1 MSRTGAVP
9 RTARPGARGT
19 YFFLSYAHSAP
30 QPGARADA
38 DVWVG
43 QFFADLSAEVA
54 RQAELVPG
62 MRIGFFDQQIPP
74 DADWKAALAEA
85 LSGVEVFVPLYSPGY
100 FRRPWALGEQESFRG
115 RLAAAD
121 KPDTAGHVLPV
132 LWIPF
137 PSWESRSELDE
148 ALELGRDVPEYAEN
162 GLRALCML
170 AAYREQYDRLLGRL
184 AHRIVEAAERHPL
197 GPSRAPGLDEVTR
210 PAPADPDLVVAVL
223 APTRGRLP
231 AGRAKS
237 GYASSAR
244 QWRPFGGRQK
254 LPAAEYVASTAER
267 LGLAARTA
275 DFEGGADLLE
285 RRPTVL
291 LIDPWVAAVPD
302 AAENL
307 AEAVRDLR
315 PWVVPIVVTDGDDPQ
330 DAARHAETVA
340 DLLQNAGVPQVKRAR
355 SVQEFVDLMPA
366 LVTEARRQYLKHG
379 PVTEFP
385 EAEPPPSLRHGP
397 EPRPRPGASFD
408 PPPAHDDPASPRPHG
423 ENR

>member
-1 MSRTGAVP
+1 MSRPGTTP
-9 RTARPGARGT
+9 RAARPAARGT

-30 QPGARADA
+30 PQGAGTDP
-38 DVWVG
+38 DIWVG
-43 QFFADLSAEVA
+43 QFFAELSAEVA
-54 RQAELVPG
+54 RHARPVAG
-62 MRIGFFDQQIPP
+62 MRIGFFDQQIPAN
-74 DADWKAALAEA
+74 ADWKAALAEA
-85 LSGVEVFVPLYSPGY
+85 LGGVEVFVPLYSPGY
-100 FRRPWALGEQESFRG
+100 FRRPWALGEQESFRA
-115 RLAAAD
+115 RLASANASETAA
-121 KPDTAGHVLPV
+121 HVLPV

-137 PSWESRSELDE
+137 PSWESRAELDD
-148 ALELGRDVPEYAEN
+148 ALALGRDLPEYAEN

-170 AAYREQYDRLLGRL
+170 AAYRQEYEQLLDRLAR
-184 AHRIVEAAERHPL
+184 RIVATAERHPL
-197 GPSRAPGLDEVTR
+197 GPSRAPGLDEVSR

-231 AGRAKS
+231 SGRTKS
-237 GYASSAR
+237 GYAGTAR

-267 LGLAARTA
+267 LGLSARTA
-275 DFEGGADLLE
+275 DFDDAGDLIE

-291 LIDPWVAAVPD
+291 LIDPWAAAAPD
-302 AAENL
+302 AARTL
-307 AEAVRDLR
+307 EAVRGLR
-315 PWVVPIVVTDGDDPQ
+315 PWVVPIVVTDGEDPQ
-330 DAARHAETVA
+330 DATRHAAEVA
-340 DLLQNAGVPQVKRAR
+340 DVLHNAGVRQVKRAS

-385 EAEPPPSLRHGP
+385 EAEPPPSLRHGR